1 MRAGARIAAAVAT
14 AVVASL
20 LSFTPASAAVKE
32 RISTVATPPAPGP
45 AEYNQVTVH
54 EFGPKSADH
63 VLVLIPGTDG
73 GAGNFTLNGRW
84 LAKNVPNLQ
93 VWAVDRRE
101 NVLEDTAM
109 FAEGL
114 AGTKTPQ
121 EVFDY
126 YLGWLDGATPPTH
139 YQFLDSKSPDF
150 AFAKEWGMEVALNDV
165 RAVVRKARKKGKEV
179 VLGGHSVGASL
190 AISYAAW
197 DFNGKPGYKDLAGTV
212 LIDGG
217 LLGSFDPYNLA
228 QAQEAVATLNQPD
241 ESPFLDLLGIGFPE
255 AAGLFAEVGAL
266 YAKLDPTGDGSTLQ
280 NFPFLP
286 ADFKPSV
293 PATNRAIL
301 GYAFDRDTSPPA
313 LGLLHV
319 NGGGLDTTVQ
329 PADWKDG
336 GITPVSRIAEVFGQE
351 PTNGVDWFFPRRIT
365 IDANGADRMKQND
378 VAKFLGLRLEHTAD
392 IDLPFYVFQT
402 ANTNGD
408 VLKGARNFIRRT
420 ATTKKESTL
429 VNRDPETSHLD
440 PLIAAP
446 AKNDF
451 LKTVKPFLV
460 DAFGD

>member
-1 MRAGARIAAAVAT
+1 MRIAAACASAVT
-14 AVVASL
+14 ACL
-20 LSFTPASAAVKE
+20 LSAGPAPAAVSE
-32 RISTVATPPAPGP
+32 RITTVATPPAPGP

-54 EFGPKSADH
+54 EFGPRSADH

-73 GAGNFTLNGRW
+73 GAGNFTLDGQW

-114 AGTKTPQ
+114 AGTKSLQ

-126 YLGWLDGATPPTH
+126 YLGWISGATPPSH
-139 YQFLDSKSPDF
+139 YEFLDSKQY
-150 AFAKEWGMEVALNDV
+150 AFAKEWGMEVALNDL
-165 RAVVRKARKKGKEV
+165 RAVVQKARKKGKDV

-197 DFNGKPGYKDLAGTV
+197 DFNGKPGYKDLEGTV

-217 LLGSFDPYNLA
+217 LLGSFDPYNLQ
-228 QAQEAVATLNQPD
+228 QAQEAVNLLNQED
-241 ESPFLDLLGIGFPE
+241 QSPFLDLLGIGVPE
-255 AAGLFAEVGAL
+255 AAGLFAEVGGL
-266 YAKLDPTGDGSTLQ
+266 YAQLDPTGDGSTLQ
-280 NFPFLP
+280 NFPLLP
-286 ADFKPSV
+286 DSFKPSV

-301 GYAFDRDTSPPA
+301 GYAFDRDTSPPD
-313 LGLLHV
+313 LGLLHI
-319 NGGGLDTTVQ
+319 NGGNLDTSVS

-336 GITPVSRIAEVFGQE
+336 NITPVSRIAEVFGQE

-365 IDANGADRMKQND
+365 IDANGADQMKAND
-378 VAKFLGLRLEHTAD
+378 VAEFLGLRLEHTAK

-402 ANTNGD
+402 DDTDGD
-408 VLKGARNFIRRT
+408 VLKGAKNFIKRT
-420 ATTKKESTL
+420 KTTKAQATL

-440 PLIAAP
+440 PLIASP

-460 DAFGD
+460 ETFGE